1 MQTAAASAASFST
14 YDCYAHSRIPAP
26 QRQDRSHAFRHGRR
40 CRAVPFRCRRG
51 RHVGTHG
58 DARTHIPHAICHLLP
73 RAAARDAPVNAA
85 RMAAC
90 HTDCRMRSH
99 IPRTA
104 AVQSGRSSG
113 SHDMHTRP
121 RSNGHVVIAGMLGAN
136 VATMA
141 TYSLLCNMAVAVIA
155 PVVLSFTGNGECTFA
170 QLLARIA
177 PLLIMPFAAA
187 QFCRLVLP
195 RAAGWVGDHGQ
206 ISFYMWLLSL
216 AFIIGRTTCFL
227 LDHNEADRREEIAL
241 AAVALIICLAQF
253 SIGRRLGRRYGDVV
267 AGGQSLGQK
276 NTVLA
281 VWMSQAFLDPISS
294 VAPTAYIVWQ
304 NFVNSYQIY
313 RKDRQKARQQAQ
325 QQA

>member
-1 MQTAAASAASFST
+1 
-14 YDCYAHSRIPAP
+14 
-26 QRQDRSHAFRHGRR
+26 
-40 CRAVPFRCRRG
+40 
-51 RHVGTHG
+51 
-58 DARTHIPHAICHLLP
+58 
-73 RAAARDAPVNAA
+73 
-85 RMAAC
+85 
-90 HTDCRMRSH
+90 
-99 IPRTA
+99 
-104 AVQSGRSSG
+104 
-113 SHDMHTRP
+113 
-121 RSNGHVVIAGMLGAN
+121 
-136 VATMA
+136 
-141 TYSLLCNMAVAVIA
+141 
-155 PVVLSFTGNGECTFA
+155 
-170 QLLARIA
+170 
-177 PLLIMPFAAA
+177 
-187 QFCRLVLP
+187 
-195 RAAGWVGDHGQ
+195 
-206 ISFYMWLLSL
+206 MWLLSL